1 MVRRN
6 KPFPQQHEIQNK
18 EELEFMSIPATHSPM
33 SNILNMPI
41 LQTHNYPSSSPET
54 EVEHSPISIINQEF
68 SKLDTA
74 LKELSEI
81 RQEAENA
88 YAADSEIDP
97 IPDSAYNQTSD
108 LLEKLFSIKIPMPHI
123 GWAED
128 GSIGLEWRP
137 EDGIVTMGIYGDD
150 DVIYGAFFQEN
161 RQVDGV
167 CSLSDSVLL
176 EGFLKI
182 LKNLL

>member
-1 MVRRN
+1 METGQ
-6 KPFPQQHEIQNK
+6 KQHYQSLPIDKALYRKQVQR
-18 EELEFMSIPATHSPM
+18 EL
-33 SNILNMPI
+33 
-41 LQTHNYPSSSPET
+41 
-54 EVEHSPISIINQEF
+54 
-68 SKLDTA
+68 D
-74 LKELSEI
+74 EI

-88 YAADSEIDP
+88 YALDDEIDP
-97 IPDSAYNQTSD
+97 VPDSAYRQTVV
-108 LLEKLFSIKIPMPHI
+108 LLEILYNYDIPMPHI

-137 EDGIVTMGIYGDD
+137 KDGIVTMGIYGDD

-167 CSLSDSVLL
+167 CSLSDAVLL